1 MSNERLRDL
10 TVFIFVSMIAIVSF
24 GLVISFMVNKKVVY
38 ETFDIIIAFL
48 GLFATV
54 IGAYLGASV
63 AGKKAIETINIER
76 ENERKD
82 KISQIQNKLLFNAD
96 SLFNIFSIIFNKY
109 GFNNEDAKKLL
120 IQSSEKSRINDLSYN
135 VFFDNLSNFSNKRAI
150 YDIKLSN
157 ENKRDIE
164 MYINLLKDMSID
176 YHHLYIRKKD
186 FKNEKY
192 YINLLVELKQHLNTL
207 NTLIKVINDST
218 TVITVD
224 YKTKGKIL
232 VCFESLIKVNDD
244 LANINIVELMKRI
257 R

>member
-135 VFFDNLSNFSNKRAI
+135 VFFDNLSNFSNKLQSTISSYQMR
-150 YDIKLSN
+150 IKG
-157 ENKRDIE
+157 I
-164 MYINLLKDMSID
+164 LKCI
-176 YHHLYIRKKD
+176 LIC
-186 FKNEKY
+186 
-192 YINLLVELKQHLNTL
+192 LKICL
-207 NTLIKVINDST
+207 
-218 TVITVD
+218 
-224 YKTKGKIL
+224 
-232 VCFESLIKVNDD
+232 
-244 LANINIVELMKRI
+244 
-257 R
+257 